1 MNNKNCRTSATRKGY
16 RSVRGLLCVPKL
28 ALFLTLSFMR
38 HLAMG
43 KYTKLFKY
51 TAIVEGWSY
60 LILLFI
66 AVPLKRLFDMPLAV
80 RIFGSIHG
88 FLFVAFCLFLVL
100 AWTDEKWSIKKV
112 GLAFVSSLVP
122 FGTFWFDRKYLS

>member
-1 MNNKNCRTSATRKGY
+1 
-16 RSVRGLLCVPKL
+16 
-28 ALFLTLSFMR
+28 MR
-38 HLAMG
+38 NLAMG
-43 KYTKLFKY
+43 KYAKLFKY

-66 AVPLKRLFDMPLAV
+66 AVPLKRLFDMPMAV

-100 AWTDEKWSIKKV
+100 AWTDEKWSIKKA
-112 GLAFVSSLVP
+112 GLAFLSSLIP

>member
-1 MNNKNCRTSATRKGY
+1 MSLFI
-16 RSVRGLLCVPKL
+16 SHLPKL
-28 ALFLTLSFMR
+28 ALFLAFSLMR
-38 HLAMG
+38 NLAMG
-43 KYTKLFKY
+43 KYAKLFKY

-66 AVPLKRLFDMPLAV
+66 AVPLKRMFDMPMAV

-112 GLAFVSSLVP
+112 ALAFLSSLIP